1 MNEEQY
7 WVIYIWNLLVKTIL
21 NIFIENSILKFPC
34 HPLKNGDWGGG
45 GWGGW
50 VGGWSQQLGKN
61 GKNVY

>member
-34 HPLKNGDWGGG
+34 HPLKNGDWGGE
-45 GWGGW
+45 GW

>member
-45 GWGGW
+45 G
-50 VGGWSQQLGKN
+50 VGRRVVPATWKKWKKCLLN
-61 GKNVY
+61 T